1 MSNKYAV
8 ASGLWS
14 ATATWSDT
22 DGGAGGAAVPADDD
36 AVFIS
41 AAVLVTGDVD
51 LSAYTGLRTVTIR
64 GGATPGTLLFKNGTS
79 GYPKI
84 RTAYNLI
91 GTTSTNKGRLLAN
104 SDGIWGNTG
113 VLAFANK
120 AVIDLQDTS
129 QIDATN
135 LDIALYCTQPSNL
148 YARTY
153 GSAHMGCTV
162 STSAET
168 LGYTAHGLANGVIVY
183 VTTSGTLPSPL
194 AVDTPYFVVNTAA
207 DTFKLSLTQGG
218 AAIDLTTQD
227 GTSTTNVHSG
237 MMKAWTVSTDDTLT
251 YTNHGLAN
259 GTAVMLRSSNGVYPV
274 PLAADTIYYVINTA
288 ANTIN
293 LALFSAGTAIDIT
306 SIAGI
311 GTIDIYTGSIGP
323 VPNLGGGTNP
333 YTMPTMNVLD
343 DVSSDSAWVTTSGHN
358 RVVLVDADLVDY
370 DQQRLT
376 LTAIGAATITLSAN
390 VDSLQYPG
398 ARIYLTSRNVSIRSG
413 GTTATQGIIT
423 ASIGNVFGCEII
435 NTAGSGTTFYGY
447 GLYSSHSNTISGT
460 ISGCTFGLANSN
472 SNTISGTISGCYSG
486 LANNSNSNT
495 ISGTISGCYYG
506 LNSSGNTISGTI
518 SGCTYGL
525 ASSSGNTISGTISGC
540 YSGLANSSNSNTIS
554 GTISGCYYGLNSS
567 HSNTISGTIS
577 GCYYGLYS
585 SHSNTISG
593 TISGCNF
600 GLASSSG
607 NTISGT
613 ISGCNFGLAS
623 SSGNTISGTI
633 SGCTYEGY
641 FPFYGTNTLKN
652 AATIALLS
660 FYGRNTNYRPGRLC
674 CENLAR
680 NDGIYKIFDAFGDI
694 TKTACDGTGDA
705 PSVDPNGGHDYCIEV
720 SNVQSNCGV
729 VNNLLIFDKH
739 RIWMTAAAHTV
750 TYKVQTTY
758 AGITA
763 GNLKLFANYISTGG
777 ARAEV
782 TNAPGIAVRANN
794 ADWTQTLAVTFTP
807 SVAGWV
813 DFKLD
818 LMEYQSLKEVYV
830 WPTPVIS

>member
-162 STSAET
+162 STSADT

-194 AVDTPYFVVNTAA
+194 AVDTPYFVINTAA
-207 DTFKLSLTQGG
+207 NTLKLSLTQGG

-227 GTSTTNVHSG
+227 ATSTTNVHSG
-237 MMKAWTVSTDDTLT
+237 MMKAWTVSTNDTIT
-251 YTNHGLAN
+251 YTTHGLAN

-288 ANTIN
+288 ANTMK
-293 LALFSAGTAIDIT
+293 LALFSAETAIDIT

-358 RVVLVDADLVDY
+358 RVVLVDAGPVDY

-435 NTAGSGTTFYGY
+435 NTAGSGTTLYG
-447 GLYSSHSNTISGT
+447 
-460 ISGCTFGLANSN
+460 
-472 SNTISGTISGCYSG
+472 
-486 LANNSNSNT
+486 
-495 ISGTISGCYYG
+495 
-506 LNSSGNTISGTI
+506 
-518 SGCTYGL
+518 YGL
-525 ASSSGNTISGTISGC
+525 ASSN
-540 YSGLANSSNSNTIS
+540 N
-554 GTISGCYYGLNSS
+554 
-567 HSNTISGTIS
+567 
-577 GCYYGLYS
+577 
-585 SHSNTISG
+585 
-593 TISGCNF
+593 
-600 GLASSSG
+600 
-607 NTISGT
+607 
-613 ISGCNFGLAS
+613 
-623 SSGNTISGTI
+623 NTISGTI

-763 GNLKLFANYISTGG
+763 GNLKLFASYISTGG
-777 ARAEV
+777 ARAEI
-782 TNAPGIAVRANN
+782 TNAPAIAVRANN
-794 ADWTQTLAVTFTP
+794 ADWTQTLAVTFEP

-813 DFKLD
+813 DFKMD
-818 LMEYQSLKEVYV
+818 FMEYQSLKEVYV

>member
-51 LSAYTGLRTVTIR
+51 LSVYTGLRTVTIR

-120 AVIDLQDTS
+120 AVIDLQGTS

-162 STSAET
+162 STSADT

-288 ANTIN
+288 ANTMK
-293 LALFSAGTAIDIT
+293 LALFSGGTAIDIT

-486 LANNSNSNT
+486 LAN
-495 ISGTISGCYYG
+495 
-506 LNSSGNTISGTI
+506 
-518 SGCTYGL
+518 
-525 ASSSGNTISGTISGC
+525 
-540 YSGLANSSNSNTIS
+540 SSNSNTIS

-613 ISGCNFGLAS
+613 ISGCYSGLAS